1 MDWKKLNIK
10 ELERFIK
17 YNKSGLTQKQ
27 ISDKLGVSKNTLM
40 YSIRQEVIKLSIFQ
54 DLCEILHTNPCLFFK
69 LSDRE
74 ENNEKPEGGQ
84 AFNSKEHIQVQVYE
98 DMKRQMQNEIN
109 HLRKINVGLMNLKQS
124 TVKKE
129 KV

>member
-1 MDWKKLNIK
+1 MDWKKLEIK
-10 ELERFIK
+10 ELEGWIK
-17 YNKSGLTQKQ
+17 YNKFGLTQKE
-27 ISDKLGVSKNTLM
+27 ISDKLGISKNTLV

-54 DLCEILHTNPCLFFK
+54 DLCEILQTNPCEHFK
-69 LSDRE
+69 IVETEKDYDDSDWGNVIKQGKFIPIE
-74 ENNEKPEGGQ
+74 L
-84 AFNSKEHIQVQVYE
+84 YE